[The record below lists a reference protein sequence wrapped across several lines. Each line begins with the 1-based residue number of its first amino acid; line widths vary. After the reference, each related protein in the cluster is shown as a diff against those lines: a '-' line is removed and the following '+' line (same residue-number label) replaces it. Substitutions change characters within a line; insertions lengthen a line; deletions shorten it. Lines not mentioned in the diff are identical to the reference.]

1 MTLFKSASRKMWV
14 IAAVLALLGA
24 SLGFAV
30 GHAAPRAQTAST
42 VILVTPLDGNAF
54 YPGTRGEQLVNLT
67 TEAQVL
73 KSDKVAAKVIE
84 STGQGSDPLSLLRQ
98 LTTTV
103 PPNTQLIEITFEND
117 DPDAAVIGAQ
127 AFADAFLEFRSDQAA
142 AYLEGQI
149 TGIRDEIEKLTAN
162 MGELSEQLGKPNIT
176 ALERTTLEAQ
186 LNAGASQIASLGAR
200 ESTLATTRIDPGQV
214 VTAAALDR
222 AALLSLR
229 ELLAFAGLLAGLGL
243 GMLIM
248 VFMARS
254 NKVLRRVDELKSFG
268 VNALR
273 VLNEAELSR
282 GEANGSNPALARN
295 SPKLT
300 QFRSELLG
308 MVQNS
313 NRRVLLIASADGGCD
328 FPLSYNAVADI
339 LASAGL
345 KVLVIDATGRAVE
358 SGNTVKLPGIGEVLA
373 GQSTLAEASQ
383 SSNQMLC
390 LIGQGELIKQYENG
404 LSSERLNEF
413 LISAGKEFDA
423 VLVIAPDLNLSITQW
438 LVSVIPTVLVEVEL
452 GTTKRKDVRAAQNV
466 CVSLAAELRALLI
479 RPMNAQPARHR
490 PRPDT
495 GRSEHLSKGVSG
507 SKTT

>member
-1 MTLFKSASRKMWV
+1 MWV
-14 IAAVLALLGA
+14 VTAILALLGA

-30 GHAAPRAQTAST
+30 GHTAPRAQTAST

-84 STGQGSDPLSLLRQ
+84 STEQGSDPVSLLRQ

-103 PPNTQLIEITFEND
+103 PPNTQLIEIAFESN
-117 DPDAAVIGAQ
+117 DPDAAVLGAQ

-142 AYLEGQI
+142 SHLEGQI
-149 TGIRDEIEKLTAN
+149 IGIREEIEKLTAN

-176 ALERTTLEAQ
+176 AFERTTLEAQ

-214 VTAAALDR
+214 VTAASLDR

-229 ELLAFAGLLAGLGL
+229 ELLVFAGLLAGLGL

-254 NKVLRRVDELKSFG
+254 NKVLRGVEELKSFG

-273 VLNEAELSR
+273 VLNEAELSG
-282 GEANGSNPALARN
+282 GEAKGSIPTLTRN
-295 SPKLT
+295 SPKIT

-313 NRRVLLIASADGGCD
+313 NRRVLLIASADDGCD
-328 FPLSYNAVADI
+328 FPLSYNAVADM

-345 KVLVIDATGRAVE
+345 KVLVIDTTGKAVE
-358 SGNTVKLPGIGEVLA
+358 SGNTAKLPGIGEVLA

-383 SSNQMLC
+383 SSNQLLC
-390 LIGQGELIKQYENG
+390 LIGQGELIKRYENG

-423 VLVIAPDLNLSITQW
+423 VLVIASDLNLSITQW

-479 RPMNAQPARHR
+479 RPVNSPQTRHR
-490 PRPDT
+490 PRPDN
-495 GRSEHLSKGVSG
+495 GRAEHLSTGVSG